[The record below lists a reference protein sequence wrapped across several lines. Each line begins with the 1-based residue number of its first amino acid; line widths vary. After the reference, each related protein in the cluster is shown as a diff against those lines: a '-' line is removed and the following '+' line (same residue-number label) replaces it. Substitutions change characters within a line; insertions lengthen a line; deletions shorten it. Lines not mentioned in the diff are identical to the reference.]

1 MKVEIIRLKK
11 EKLLRYKVWVREGDT
26 VLARDWTFTLMGA
39 RRRAKQMVHDIEN
52 PQDESE
58 VVEEYEVQ

>member
-11 EKLLRYKVWVREGDT
+11 EKLIRYKVWVREGDL
-26 VLARDWTFTLMGA
+26 VLNRDWTFTLRGA
-39 RRRAKQMVHDIEN
+39 RRRAKQMVHAIEN
-52 PQDESE
+52 PKDETE